1 MEPDYS
7 TYSITELD
15 STLRTI
21 DRDAF
26 PERTETLQTVLA
38 TRQSDA
44 GNAAAANTQTYHANE
59 QFFRCPACEKKIGI
73 FSKAANKLGKKKRCP
88 YCDSSFTSTV
98 KFKIIVIGVIPVFL
112 LHLLLFKPLAEAM
125 GISSAISSGLL
136 CGLLFVSATRFVNIR
151 DDTR

>member
-7 TYSITELD
+7 KYSITKLD

-21 DRDAF
+21 DKDAF

-59 QFFRCPACEKKIGI
+59 QFFRCPACEKK
-73 FSKAANKLGKKKRCP
+73 NRC
-88 YCDSSFTSTV
+88 F
-98 KFKIIVIGVIPVFL
+98 F
-112 LHLLLFKPLAEAM
+112 E
-125 GISSAISSGLL
+125 SG
-136 CGLLFVSATRFVNIR
+136 
-151 DDTR
+151 